1 MRLLAN
7 LSDLQ
12 KGIERALPAIPPK
25 STLPILEHILFKVWD
40 NNLELTATD
49 QDIIIRTNITLI
61 ESEEGAI
68 LIPARRLN
76 EILKAQG
83 NKGEIEII
91 ANMGNYD
98 ITIVK
103 GHFKGEIKGL
113 DPQEYVDLPLL
124 DDSKFD
130 KEENYLANFTSSEIK
145 RLATKSSFAV
155 SNDEFRLAMTG
166 VFFQFRSTYVNAV
179 STDSFRLV
187 RVTNFGT
194 GEVYKD
200 EVDLIMPKNL
210 IEILKKSESDVIVY
224 TNKNSQG
231 INTHIRFDFENAIF
245 ISRLINEKFPPYE
258 AVLPANNTIIAI
270 VDKTEI
276 LSAIK
281 RVSIMANVVSKQ
293 IKLKFEGSNLI
304 IYSEDEDTGNKAVE
318 EMFCNFNSELFEIGF
333 NAKYIEE
340 AINNVETDES
350 NEIYLTFSDPNKPAL
365 IKPNSAGDN
374 ILMLVMPVRLNQ

>member
-49 QDIIIRTNITLI
+49 QDIIIRTNINLL

-91 ANMGNYD
+91 ANMDNYD

-155 SNDEFRLAMTG
+155 SND
-166 VFFQFRSTYVNAV
+166 
-179 STDSFRLV
+179 
-187 RVTNFGT
+187 
-194 GEVYKD
+194 
-200 EVDLIMPKNL
+200 
-210 IEILKKSESDVIVY
+210 
-224 TNKNSQG
+224 
-231 INTHIRFDFENAIF
+231 
-245 ISRLINEKFPPYE
+245 
-258 AVLPANNTIIAI
+258 
-270 VDKTEI
+270 
-276 LSAIK
+276 
-281 RVSIMANVVSKQ
+281 
-293 IKLKFEGSNLI
+293 
-304 IYSEDEDTGNKAVE
+304 
-318 EMFCNFNSELFEIGF
+318 
-333 NAKYIEE
+333 
-340 AINNVETDES
+340 
-350 NEIYLTFSDPNKPAL
+350 
-365 IKPNSAGDN
+365 
-374 ILMLVMPVRLNQ
+374 